1 MIECFSA
8 VGLIFTACNGG
19 TFYMIRVVVFDFDGT
34 LVDSNGVKEA
44 CDRTVVE
51 HIPGGLEALAK
62 ARAKGGNRY
71 TVYPAV
77 ARLLDPCGDTES
89 IEAQGRAL
97 ADAYSRCCARGILAA
112 PERRGARDTLARL
125 KRRGLRIWI
134 NSATPSRNLPE
145 LLRWRRLS
153 AYLDG
158 ALGGP
163 TTKAQNLR
171 RVLGAER
178 VSARHVM
185 MVGDGLDDLA
195 GARVVGTWFVAISAE
210 QRIAEFC
217 GFRMPDLSR
226 LVPLIDRLRRRRI

>member
-1 MIECFSA
+1 
-8 VGLIFTACNGG
+8 
-19 TFYMIRVVVFDFDGT
+19 MIRVVVFDFDGT

-44 CDRTVVE
+44 CDRAVVA
-51 HIPGGLEALAK
+51 HLPGGPDALAK

-71 TVYPAV
+71 TVYPDV
-77 ARLLDPCGDTES
+77 ARLLDPCGDIKS

-97 ADAYSRCCARGILAA
+97 AEAYSRCCARGILAA

-134 NSATPSRNLPE
+134 NSATPSRDLHE
-145 LLRWRRLS
+145 LLRRRRLS

-163 TTKAQNLR
+163 TRKAENLR
-171 RVLGAER
+171 RVLAAER
-178 VSARHVM
+178 VPAKEVM

-195 GARVVGTWFVAISAE
+195 GAKAVGTWFVAISAE
-210 QRIAEFC
+210 QRIPDFC
-217 GFRMPDLSR
+217 GFTMPDLSK
-226 LVPLIDRLRRRRI
+226 LVPLIDRLSPRRM